1 MTFDKQLSKKKDM
14 SEKNTIEA
22 DPNLSPDDIL
32 VEEFCLLIARIA
44 MRLTKD
50 NGQHNNDGNDPSQE
64 GGQS

>member
-1 MTFDKQLSKKKDM
+1 M

-22 DPNLSPDDIL
+22 APNPSPDDIL
-32 VEEFCLLIARIA
+32 VEEFCLLVARIA

>member
-1 MTFDKQLSKKKDM
+1 MTFDKQSSKKKDM

-50 NGQHNNDGNDPSQE
+50 NGQHNNDNNSSQE

>member
-1 MTFDKQLSKKKDM
+1 M

-22 DPNLSPDDIL
+22 APNPSPDDIL
-32 VEEFCLLIARIA
+32 GEEFCLLVARIA

-50 NGQHNNDGNDPSQE
+50 NGQHNNDNDSSQE

>member
-1 MTFDKQLSKKKDM
+1 MTFDKQLSKKKDIR
-14 SEKNTIEA
+14 EKNTIEA
-22 DPNLSPDDIL
+22 APNPSPDDIL

-50 NGQHNNDGNDPSQE
+50 NGQHNNDNDSSQE